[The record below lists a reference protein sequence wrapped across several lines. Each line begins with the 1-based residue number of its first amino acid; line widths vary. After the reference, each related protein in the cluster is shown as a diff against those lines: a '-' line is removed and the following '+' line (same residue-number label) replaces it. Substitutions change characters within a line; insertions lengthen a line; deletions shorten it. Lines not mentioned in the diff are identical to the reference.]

1 MSAKA
6 SSAGSSDL
14 RPSRSFEFLG
24 RRRDAV
30 GFHAAYKC
38 ATLEESGMADA
49 GPGEPK
55 RWPAQEVRQQTGQ
68 AALAWPLLRFPCR
81 RPSLGRPARK
91 TQWISQGF

>member
-6 SSAGSSDL
+6 SSAGWSDL

-24 RRRDAV
+24 RRRGAV

-38 ATLEESGMADA
+38 AILEESGMANA
-49 GPGEPK
+49 GPGEPS
-55 RWPAQEVRQQTGQ
+55 AG
-68 AALAWPLLRFPCR
+68 LLRKSANRLAKPPWCGRCCVFR
-81 RPSLGRPARK
+81 TGGRLGRPARK